1 MCRFVRWLSSDSGL
15 KDTAVSSMC
24 RRGLPHQQ
32 TVKKSSVHFTGT
44 LTTVLLLACSFLSN
58 VPPPAPPPPGASSS
72 GLLGPDE
79 RTATRARKCTACLL
93 SPCSC
98 STSFT
103 GTPVGKNVF
112 PRKRRPVCL
121 NQGGKVENFFFFCTV
136 PIGCTDFPC
145 CDKSFSTAVG
155 WSPLGEFVLHV
166 VRWQRISHASCVF
179 YLVTRQHPALE
190 PVHIS
195 SLGPSAAAICRVNAH
210 YDPLS
215 RVVARCGR

>member
-1 MCRFVRWLSSDSGL
+1 METFDSRRMCRFVRRLSSDSGL

-121 NQGGKVENFFFFCTV
+121 NQGGKVEIFFFFFAQ
-136 PIGCTDFPC
+136 FPLAALT
-145 CDKSFSTAVG
+145 S
-155 WSPLGEFVLHV
+155 HV
-166 VRWQRISHASCVF
+166 VTNRSQRPSVG
-179 YLVTRQHPALE
+179 
-190 PVHIS
+190 VH
-195 SLGPSAAAICRVNAH
+195 
-210 YDPLS
+210 
-215 RVVARCGR
+215 

>member
-1 MCRFVRWLSSDSGL
+1 
-15 KDTAVSSMC
+15 MC

-32 TVKKSSVHFTGT
+32 TVKKSSVHFTER

-58 VPPPAPPPPGASSS
+58 VPPPAPPPAASSS

-103 GTPVGKNVF
+103 ETPVGKNMF

-121 NQGGKVENFFFFCTV
+121 NQGGKVENFFSPYKRGCAV

-145 CDKSFSTAVG
+145 CDKSFSTIVG
-155 WSPLGEFVLHV
+155 WGPLGEFVLHV
-166 VRWQRISHASCVF
+166 VR
-179 YLVTRQHPALE
+179 
-190 PVHIS
+190 
-195 SLGPSAAAICRVNAH
+195 
-210 YDPLS
+210 
-215 RVVARCGR
+215 